1 MRLCKECMG
10 KELKNDKK
18 NPGKINQ
25 GKNQGTII
33 REMSRNGFMLITEKP
48 DKFRVSLRKLRYNN
62 YFGRELKTYQT
73 RIGIR
78 GYRSIFLIYFPDRQE
93 AALKC
98 LLDKFPEI
106 KFHPQR
112 FNIFQQNEKDKSR

>member
-1 MRLCKECMG
+1 MGLCKECMG
-10 KELKNDKK
+10 KELKNDNKK

-25 GKNQGTII
+25 GKNQLLII

-48 DKFRVSLRKLRYNN
+48 DRFRIPLRRLRYNN

-78 GYRSIFLIYFPDRQE
+78 GYRSIFLIYFPDRRE
-93 AALKC
+93 LALKY
-98 LLDKFPEI
+98 LLDLIPEM

-112 FNIFQQNEKDKSR
+112 FNIFQRRRG